1 VQAAQTLELGLSAFE
16 SKEDNESPLVQ
27 RVVIDT
33 NVILDLCLFED
44 PKVDALKLKIQDKS
58 LIWLATQGMRD
69 ELVRVLTYPHLL
81 GKAQQKDESMQ
92 QAHGTTMAQLLKM
105 FDEWV
110 TLCEAAPKARY
121 MCKDPDDQKF
131 IDLAAHTGALLISKD
146 KAVLALTNRLARL
159 GVKVCN
165 TPKLS
170 F

>member
-1 VQAAQTLELGLSAFE
+1 VQVTQTPELGIACEAQALPSLAT
-16 SKEDNESPLVQ
+16 PAQ
-27 RVVIDT
+27 QVVIDT

-44 PKVDALKLKIQDKS
+44 PKVGALMSKIREGS
-58 LIWLATQGMRD
+58 LVWLATQGMRD
-69 ELVRVLTYPHLL
+69 ELVRVLTYPHLV
-81 GKAQQKDESMQ
+81 GKAQQKDESLQ
-92 QAHGTTMAQLLKM
+92 LPVGSTLAQLLAL

-131 IDLAAHTGALLISKD
+131 IDLAAHTGAMLISKD

-165 TPKLS
+165 TPKLP